1 MPDLI
6 TQAEF
11 ARRMGVNRKEVTK
24 WKQQGRLVWK
34 GGKIDLEATKKVLA
48 DTADPA
54 RVPQKVTKGRGV
66 SFTDARTQK
75 EIGRSILIG
84 LEVKEKKGEL
94 VNAQA
99 VLSELIK
106 SNIAV
111 KNRIRSIPSFIH
123 LDISQIY
130 GVTDV
135 KKQREV
141 SGLISKYLDEALKEL
156 SEWKPTKS

>member
-6 TQAEF
+6 TQAEL

-24 WKQQGRLVWK
+24 WKQQARLVWQGK
-34 GGKIDLEATKKVLA
+34 KIDYEATVKLLA
-48 DTADPA
+48 ETADPA
-54 RVPQKVTKGRGV
+54 RAPQKVTKGRGL
-66 SFTDARTQK
+66 SFADARTAK
-75 EIGRSILIG
+75 EAGRATLIS
-84 LEVKEKKGEL
+84 LDVKERKGEL

-141 SGLISKYLDEALKEL
+141 SALILKYLDEALKEL
-156 SEWKPTKS
+156 SEWKP

>member
-6 TQAEF
+6 TQAEL
-11 ARRMGVNRKEVTK
+11 ARRIGVKPKEVTK

-34 GGKIDLEATKKVLA
+34 GKKIDFEATKKVLA

-54 RVPQKVTKGRGV
+54 RAPQKVTKGKGI
-66 SFTDARTQK
+66 SFADARTAK
-75 EIGRSILIG
+75 EAGRATLIS

-141 SGLISKYLDEALKEL
+141 SVLILKYLDEALKEL
-156 SEWKPTKS
+156 SEYGSP